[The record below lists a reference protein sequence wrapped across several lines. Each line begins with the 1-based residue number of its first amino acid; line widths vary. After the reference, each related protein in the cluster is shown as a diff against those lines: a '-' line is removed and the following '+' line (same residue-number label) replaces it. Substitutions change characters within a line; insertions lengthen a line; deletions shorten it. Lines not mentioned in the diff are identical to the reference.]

1 MFRNC
6 QKSLVAEKTQTSPY
20 QPPHAPSAPQHLAV
34 TTVDRQNAPPPSS
47 ADLTSER
54 WVPIFRAV
62 PMKEEEM
69 SRPNA
74 VLTMARAAAERN
86 AIDLLAYSSTI
97 FPDGAKDL
105 VSVKLIEIGV
115 AFAVNARRCF
125 EVDGQPVEITAKRW
139 NYTMNETKIVETD
152 LWRALNGIIHARK
165 LRIHFVTAPHGVFEA
180 QGNALALHFIYE
192 TDRYSETYVDLF
204 GLAWTFLSFGPFA
217 WETTGIHPTRLSS

>member
-1 MFRNC
+1 
-6 QKSLVAEKTQTSPY
+6 
-20 QPPHAPSAPQHLAV
+20 
-34 TTVDRQNAPPPSS
+34 
-47 ADLTSER
+47 
-54 WVPIFRAV
+54 
-62 PMKEEEM
+62 M

-74 VLTMARAAAERN
+74 VLAMARAAAERN
-86 AIDLLAYSSTI
+86 AIDLLAYSSTV

-139 NYTMNETKIVETD
+139 NYTMNEIQNIETD
-152 LWRALNGIIHARK
+152 LWRALNGLIHA
-165 LRIHFVTAPHGVFEA
+165 LRVHFVESPQGVFEA
-180 QGNALALHFIYE
+180 SGNALALHFVYE

-217 WETTGIHPTRLSS
+217 WETTVIHPTCLSS